1 MGQENFSDI
10 TFGTQQVRLG
20 AISGIT
26 LTGRKLIVADSSYL
40 APPNNNRVLIYDE
53 FDTFENWIGAFLRH
67 ADVVLGQPD
76 FISSDPGNG
85 ANQMDQPVSVASD
98 GTRLFVAEWGNNRVV
113 IFNQIPE
120 SNGAA
125 ADVVIGQTGF
135 GSSEF
140 GTAADRLRRPN
151 SVATDGTRLFIT
163 DTLNNRVLIYNQIPT
178 QNGASADLVV
188 GQSNF
193 EQSDAQ
199 PTAADTLS
207 SPMSATTDG
216 QRLIVSDLGNNR
228 ILIYNQIPTENGAAA
243 DVVIGQSDFAS
254 NDPGNTATTLN
265 FPRYAYS
272 DGQRLIV
279 MDSGNNRVLIYDPI
293 PTTNGAEPTTVLGQT
308 GFVGLLESCA
318 ASNFAVPHTAFH
330 TANRL
335 FVSDSFNRRVMGFQP
350 GPNLVSPDANGI
362 LNSASFST
370 DPQSRACGVVLPQ
383 APLAPGA
390 IVSIFGENLGN
401 TTEAADSLPLPTQLG
416 GVRVK
421 FGGHFA
427 PIFYASPT
435 QINVQVPFEVTGY
448 STAVTIEKD
457 TPEGTIISAAVPA
470 ALSTGAPGIFTHS
483 GDGRGPGLIFH
494 SDLTPVTEESPA
506 LPRETLI
513 AYVTGLGEVDA
524 PVESGAPS
532 FFGAQARVT
541 VRGSPSAGLT
551 LTIRVNGRD
560 YSYVTQE
567 GDNLTVIM
575 EALVEAVNSSDPD
588 VTATIGGPDNLEII
602 LRAREFGPQGTF
614 ITYDASVSGEGTL
627 TLSTGLSD
635 QVPRNIVIGGTPVQ
649 GETVTIS
656 LQETNFSYTVREG
669 DTLDS
674 VVNGL
679 VELMANDPNVVPTAE
694 PDRSRIILEHR
705 EPAEAPAITIGLS
718 TSADSSLTID
728 FETPFLQPGV
738 GNAKNSVQAN
748 IGRPLP
754 LVPGSVFVRGT
765 PQAGQTVTVT
775 LAGTVYSYTTV
786 EEDTLQTII
795 ARLAEQIDRDPNVT
809 ASANTTEISI
819 VLRLRDEESEAEIPF
834 TATSSAEPDLILI
847 PQSTQTSGSTL
858 TAVTFSGLVEGSV
871 GLYQVNFAVPADAE
885 PNPAAELIL
894 FQNLIVFGSV
904 TQTNIFSNPVTFP
917 IGQVPA
923 E

>member
-20 AISGIT
+20 AISGMT
-26 LTGRKLIVADSSYL
+26 LAGRKLIVADSSYL

-85 ANQMDQPVSVASD
+85 ADQMDQPVSVASD

-113 IFNQIPE
+113 IFNQIPQ

-125 ADVVIGQTGF
+125 ADVVVGQDGF

-140 GTAADRLRRPN
+140 GAGANRLRRPN
-151 SVATDGTRLFIT
+151 SVSTDGTRLFIT

-178 QNGASADLVV
+178 QNGASADLVL

-193 EQSDAQ
+193 QNDDAQ

-254 NDPGNTATTLN
+254 NGPGNTATTLN

-279 MDSGNNRVLIYDPI
+279 VDSGNNRILIYDPI
-293 PTTNGAEPTTVLGQT
+293 PTANGAEPTTVLGQA

-350 GPNLVSPDANGI
+350 GPNLVNPNGI

-370 DPQSRACGVVLPQ
+370 APQSRACGVVLPQ

-390 IVSIFGENLGN
+390 IVSIFGENLGD

-427 PIFYASPT
+427 PIFYTSPT
-435 QINVQVPFEVTGY
+435 QINVQIPFEVTGY

-457 TPEGTIISAAVPA
+457 TPEGTIISAAAPV

-483 GDGRGPGLIFH
+483 GDGRGAGLIFH
-494 SDLTPVTEESPA
+494 SDFTPVTEESPA

-551 LTIRVNGRD
+551 LTIRVNGRN

-627 TLSTGLSD
+627 ALSTGLSD
-635 QVPRNIVIGGTPVQ
+635 QVPRNILLGGTPVP

-656 LQETNFSYTVREG
+656 LQETNFSYTIQDG
-669 DTLDS
+669 DALDS
-674 VVNGL
+674 VINGL

-694 PDRSRIILEHR
+694 PVRSRIILEHR
-705 EPAEAPAITIGLS
+705 EPSEAPAITIGLS

-738 GNAKNSVQAN
+738 ANAKNPVHAN
-748 IGRPLP
+748 IGRSLP
-754 LVPGSVFVRGT
+754 IVPGSIFVRGT
-765 PQAGQTVTVT
+765 PQAGQTVTIT
-775 LAGTVYSYTTV
+775 LAETDYSYTTV
-786 EEDTLQTII
+786 EEDTLLTII

-809 ASANTTEISI
+809 ASANTTEVSI
-819 VLRLRDEESEAEIPF
+819 ELRLRDEESEAEITF
-834 TATSSAEPDLILI
+834 TATLSAGSTLILV

-858 TAVTFSGLVEGSV
+858 TAVTFSGLVEGNV
-871 GLYQVNFAVPADAE
+871 GLYQVNFAVPADAV

-917 IGQVPA
+917 IGQAP
-923 E
+923 EE